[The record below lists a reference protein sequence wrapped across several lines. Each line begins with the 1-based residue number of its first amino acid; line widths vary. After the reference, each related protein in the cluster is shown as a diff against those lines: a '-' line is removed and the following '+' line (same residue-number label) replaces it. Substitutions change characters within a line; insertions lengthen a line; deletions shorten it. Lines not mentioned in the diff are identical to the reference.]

1 MERDLFMD
9 PEEARDWGL
18 IDEVIEN
25 RPASLMPDGIG
36 GGLDVPSLGVG
47 PGGRGRDA
55 VEPSAV

>member
-1 MERDLFMD
+1 MD